1 MAGRTGRLQQEIR
14 QTRPFQSAYH
24 EAFLGV
30 MKTADCFRRAVAGI
44 VAPFGITPQQYNVL
58 RILRGAGGEAM
69 PALAIGER
77 LIEAA
82 PGMTRL
88 LDRLEAKRLI
98 RRERCAQ
105 DRRQV
110 LCRITP
116 AGLKLLERLDP
127 VIAAPEQRLAQA
139 WSAAEAKAAIGL
151 LDRAREAMEAPP
163 EISRQRSQSR
173 GAKKG

>member
-58 RILRGAGGEAM
+58 RILRGAEPEGL
-69 PALAIGER
+69 PTLAIAER
-77 LIEAA
+77 LIEET

-88 LDRLEAKRLI
+88 IDRLEAKGLI
-98 RRERCAQ
+98 RRTRCKE

-110 LCRITP
+110 LCRATP
-116 AGLKLLERLDP
+116 AGLDLLKRIDPLIGLSER
-127 VIAAPEQRLAQA
+127 RLAAA
-139 WSAAEAKAAIGL
+139 WKESEAKTVIRL
-151 LDRAREAMEAPP
+151 LDAAREAMAGPLLPQEPK
-163 EISRQRSQSR
+163 RQRSKRST
-173 GAKKG
+173 K